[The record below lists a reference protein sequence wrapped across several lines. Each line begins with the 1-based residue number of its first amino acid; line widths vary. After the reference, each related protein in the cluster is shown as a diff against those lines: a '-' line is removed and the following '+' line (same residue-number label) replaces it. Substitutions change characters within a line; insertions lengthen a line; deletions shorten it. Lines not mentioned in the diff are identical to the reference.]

1 MAHKEWSFDS
11 VPDSFWARIEA
22 AHGDSEKFR
31 DSLAGASRDEL
42 REMFTQYTE
51 LAEQLFT
58 EAHTALMGADA
69 TEDTAMDIATWVVMQ
84 GKDYYRKVHDD
95 PSQTPRKRQLR
106 GPSFASMIVR
116 EYRKRFGAAI
126 N

>member
-31 DSLAGASRDEL
+31 GSLADASREL
-42 REMFTQYTE
+42 RV
-51 LAEQLFT
+51 
-58 EAHTALMGADA
+58 ALRHRRAD
-69 TEDTAMDIATWVVMQ
+69 
-84 GKDYYRKVHDD
+84 YRKVRDD
-95 PSQTPRKRQLR
+95 PSQTPRTRQLR

-116 EYRKRFGAAI
+116 EYRKRFGEAI
-126 N
+126 T